1 MNIKQLHYFY
11 ELAQHRHFA
20 KAAKACFITQPTLS
34 ASITALE
41 KSLGTELV
49 VRNSQF
55 VALTQAGE
63 VVLRHAER
71 MLLEQD
77 AMRQELSLFGGALS
91 GTLRIGM
98 VPQSSIDIMPLLKR
112 FNDAFP
118 NVRLRLSVMTHGT
131 LLEQLDLH
139 QTDIGLGFDEL
150 LTEHQRRALDVQL
163 RHPNPMA
170 LLGPLPPHLSPS
182 QPLRLADLQDLPLIL
197 PSATMQF
204 RRRPPAA
211 QPAGGAGD
219 RLFVPPGQ
227 RGEPRAG
234 LRRGQCR
241 YRRHRPSA
249 LQAALPPLER
259 CERRHHRLHHPKTQ
273 CHPRHEGV
281 SRRGRGMEKGAH
293 PGLPAYRDREPDA
306 SPAVSAP
313 LAACPTPQ

>member
-91 GTLRIGM
+91 GVLRIGM

-118 NVRLRLSVMTHGT
+118 KVSLRLSVMTHGT

-197 PSATMQF
+197 PSTTMQF
-204 RRRPPAA
+204 RRYLNEAA
-211 QPAGGAGD
+211 ARQQLSLRVVLETD
-219 RLFVPPGQ
+219 SLFHL
-227 RGEPRAG
+227 AN
-234 LRRGQCR
+234 
-241 YRRHRPSA
+241 
-249 LQAALPPLER
+249 
-259 CERRHHRLHHPKTQ
+259 
-273 CHPRHEGV
+273 GV
-281 SRRGRGMEKGAH
+281 SH
-293 PGLPAYRDREPDA
+293 GLGCAVVSAGIAATAQQLFKLPCQPLVDA
-306 SPAVSAP
+306 SAGTIAFITRKHSVTPAMKAF
-313 LAACPTPQ
+313 LALLQE

>member
-91 GTLRIGM
+91 GVLRIGM

-118 NVRLRLSVMTHGT
+118 KVSLRLSVMTHGT

-197 PSATMQF
+197 PSTTMQF
-204 RRRPPAA
+204 RRYLDEAA
-211 QPAGGAGD
+211 ARQQLSLRVVLETD
-219 RLFVPPGQ
+219 SLFHL
-227 RGEPRAG
+227 AN
-234 LRRGQCR
+234 
-241 YRRHRPSA
+241 
-249 LQAALPPLER
+249 
-259 CERRHHRLHHPKTQ
+259 
-273 CHPRHEGV
+273 GV
-281 SRRGRGMEKGAH
+281 SH
-293 PGLPAYRDREPDA
+293 GLGCAVVSAGIAATAQQLFKLPCQPLVDA
-306 SPAVSAP
+306 SAGTIAFITRKHSVTPAMKAF
-313 LAACPTPQ
+313 LALLQE

>member
-11 ELAQHRHFA
+11 ELAQHKHFA

-63 VVLRHAER
+63 VVLHHAER
-71 MLLEQD
+71 MLQEQD
-77 AMRQELSLFGGALS
+77 AMRQELSLFRGGLS
-91 GTLRIGM
+91 GALRIGM

-112 FNDAFP
+112 FHDAFP
-118 NVRLRLSVMTHGT
+118 KVSLRLSVMTHAT

-163 RHPNPMA
+163 RHPNPIA

-197 PSATMQF
+197 PSSTMQF
-204 RRRPPAA
+204 RRYLDEAA
-211 QPAGGAGD
+211 ARQQLSLRVVLETDSLFHLANGVSHGLGCAVVSAGIAATAQQ
-219 RLFVPPGQ
+219 LFK
-227 RGEPRAG
+227 
-234 LRRGQCR
+234 
-241 YRRHRPSA
+241 
-249 LQAALPPLER
+249 LP
-259 CERRHHRLHHPKTQ
+259 
-273 CHPRHEGV
+273 CHPL
-281 SRRGRGMEKGAH
+281 S
-293 PGLPAYRDREPDA
+293 DA
-306 SPAVSAP
+306 SAGTIAFITRKHSVTPAMKAF
-313 LAACPTPQ
+313 LAKAGA

>member
-91 GTLRIGM
+91 GVLRIGM

-118 NVRLRLSVMTHGT
+118 KVSLRLSVMTHGT

-170 LLGPLPPHLSPS
+170 LLGPLPPHLSPI

-197 PSATMQF
+197 PSTTMQF
-204 RRRPPAA
+204 RRYLDEAA
-211 QPAGGAGD
+211 ARQQLSLRVVLETD
-219 RLFVPPGQ
+219 SLFHL
-227 RGEPRAG
+227 AN
-234 LRRGQCR
+234 
-241 YRRHRPSA
+241 
-249 LQAALPPLER
+249 
-259 CERRHHRLHHPKTQ
+259 
-273 CHPRHEGV
+273 GV
-281 SRRGRGMEKGAH
+281 SH
-293 PGLPAYRDREPDA
+293 GLGCAVVSAGIAATAQQLFKLPCQPLVDA
-306 SPAVSAP
+306 SAGTIAFITRKHSVTPAMRAF
-313 LAACPTPQ
+313 LAEAGA

>member
-118 NVRLRLSVMTHGT
+118 KVRLRLSVMTHGT

-170 LLGPLPPHLSPS
+170 LLGPLPPHLSPN
-182 QPLRLADLQDLPLIL
+182 QPLRLAGFHDPPPTPPGAPRQVPRPL
-197 PSATMQF
+197 
-204 RRRPPAA
+204 
-211 QPAGGAGD
+211 AGGAS
-219 RLFVPPGQ
+219 PP
-227 RGEPRAG
+227 PPATRAVAG
-234 LRRGQCR
+234 
-241 YRRHRPSA
+241 
-249 LQAALPPLER
+249 
-259 CERRHHRLHHPKTQ
+259 
-273 CHPRHEGV
+273 
-281 SRRGRGMEKGAH
+281 
-293 PGLPAYRDREPDA
+293 PAP
-306 SPAVSAP
+306 V
-313 LAACPTPQ
+313 

>member
-91 GTLRIGM
+91 GVLRIGM

-118 NVRLRLSVMTHGT
+118 KVSLRLSVMTHAT

-204 RRRPPAA
+204 RRYFDEAA
-211 QPAGGAGD
+211 ARQQLSLRVVLETD
-219 RLFVPPGQ
+219 SLFHL
-227 RGEPRAG
+227 AN
-234 LRRGQCR
+234 
-241 YRRHRPSA
+241 
-249 LQAALPPLER
+249 
-259 CERRHHRLHHPKTQ
+259 
-273 CHPRHEGV
+273 GV
-281 SRRGRGMEKGAH
+281 SHGLGCAVVSAGIAATAH
-293 PGLPAYRDREPDA
+293 QLFKLPCHSLSDA
-306 SPAVSAP
+306 SAGTIAFITRKHSVTPAMKAF
-313 LAACPTPQ
+313 LGLLQE

>member
-91 GTLRIGM
+91 GVLRIGM

-118 NVRLRLSVMTHGT
+118 KVSLRLSVMTHGT

-182 QPLRLADLQDLPLIL
+182 QPLRLADLQDLPPGL
-197 PSATMQF
+197 PSAPSQVPPPFRCATPRH
-204 RRRPPAA
+204 RRRAP
-211 QPAGGAGD
+211 GGVGS
-219 RLFVPPGQ
+219 
-227 RGEPRAG
+227 
-234 LRRGQCR
+234 
-241 YRRHRPSA
+241 RP
-249 LQAALPPLER
+249 LL
-259 CERRHHRLHHPKTQ
+259 
-273 CHPRHEGV
+273 
-281 SRRGRGMEKGAH
+281 
-293 PGLPAYRDREPDA
+293 
-306 SPAVSAP
+306 
-313 LAACPTPQ
+313 

>member
-91 GTLRIGM
+91 GVLRIGM

-118 NVRLRLSVMTHGT
+118 KVSLRLSVMTHGT

-170 LLGPLPPHLSPS
+170 LLGPLPPHLAPS
-182 QPLRLADLQDLPLIL
+182 QPLSLADLQDLPLIL

-204 RRRPPAA
+204 RRYLDEAAARQQLSLRVVLETDSLFHLANGVSHGLGCAVVSAGIAATAQQLFKLPCHPLVDASAGTIAFITRKHSVTPAMKA
-211 QPAGGAGD
+211 FLA
-219 RLFVPPGQ
+219 L
-227 RGEPRAG
+227 
-234 LRRGQCR
+234 
-241 YRRHRPSA
+241 
-249 LQAALPPLER
+249 LQA
-259 CERRHHRLHHPKTQ
+259 
-273 CHPRHEGV
+273 
-281 SRRGRGMEKGAH
+281 
-293 PGLPAYRDREPDA
+293 
-306 SPAVSAP
+306 
-313 LAACPTPQ
+313 

>member
-91 GTLRIGM
+91 GVLRIGM

-118 NVRLRLSVMTHGT
+118 KVSLRLSVMTHGT

-197 PSATMQF
+197 PSTTMQF
-204 RRRPPAA
+204 RRYLDEAA
-211 QPAGGAGD
+211 ARQQLNLRVVLETD
-219 RLFVPPGQ
+219 SLFHL
-227 RGEPRAG
+227 AN
-234 LRRGQCR
+234 
-241 YRRHRPSA
+241 
-249 LQAALPPLER
+249 
-259 CERRHHRLHHPKTQ
+259 
-273 CHPRHEGV
+273 GV
-281 SRRGRGMEKGAH
+281 SH
-293 PGLPAYRDREPDA
+293 GLGCAVVSAGIAATAQQLFKLPCQPLVDA
-306 SPAVSAP
+306 SAGTIAFITRKHSVTPAMKAF
-313 LAACPTPQ
+313 LALLQE

>member
-91 GTLRIGM
+91 GVLRIGM

-118 NVRLRLSVMTHGT
+118 KVSLRLSVMTHAT

-204 RRRPPAA
+204 RRYLDEAA
-211 QPAGGAGD
+211 ARQQLSLRVVLETD
-219 RLFVPPGQ
+219 SLFHL
-227 RGEPRAG
+227 AN
-234 LRRGQCR
+234 
-241 YRRHRPSA
+241 
-249 LQAALPPLER
+249 
-259 CERRHHRLHHPKTQ
+259 
-273 CHPRHEGV
+273 GV
-281 SRRGRGMEKGAH
+281 SH
-293 PGLPAYRDREPDA
+293 GLGCAVVSAGIAATAQQLFKLPCQPLVDA
-306 SPAVSAP
+306 SAGTIAFITRKHSVTPAMKAF
-313 LAACPTPQ
+313 LGLLRT

>member
-91 GTLRIGM
+91 GVLRIGM

-118 NVRLRLSVMTHGT
+118 KVSLRLSVMTHGT

-182 QPLRLADLQDLPLIL
+182 QPLRLADCSGIGEISLKKEKRLRSVKIRGPSRRMESRECGRGLI
-197 PSATMQF
+197 
-204 RRRPPAA
+204 RR
-211 QPAGGAGD
+211 
-219 RLFVPPGQ
+219 L
-227 RGEPRAG
+227 
-234 LRRGQCR
+234 
-241 YRRHRPSA
+241 
-249 LQAALPPLER
+249 
-259 CERRHHRLHHPKTQ
+259 
-273 CHPRHEGV
+273 V
-281 SRRGRGMEKGAH
+281 SRKGNTLQGHA
-293 PGLPAYRDREPDA
+293 A
-306 SPAVSAP
+306 SASAQR
-313 LAACPTPQ
+313 LLGEMLYD

>member
-91 GTLRIGM
+91 GVLRIGM

-118 NVRLRLSVMTHGT
+118 KVSLRLSVMTHGT

-204 RRRPPAA
+204 RRYLDEAA
-211 QPAGGAGD
+211 ARQQLSLRVVLETDSLFHLANGVSHGLGCAVVSAGIAATARQLF
-219 RLFVPPGQ
+219 RLP
-227 RGEPRAG
+227 
-234 LRRGQCR
+234 
-241 YRRHRPSA
+241 
-249 LQAALPPLER
+249 
-259 CERRHHRLHHPKTQ
+259 
-273 CHPRHEGV
+273 CHPL
-281 SRRGRGMEKGAH
+281 S
-293 PGLPAYRDREPDA
+293 DA
-306 SPAVSAP
+306 SAGTIAFITRKHSVTPAMKAF
-313 LAACPTPQ
+313 LGLLQE

>member
-63 VVLRHAER
+63 VVLHHAER
-71 MLLEQD
+71 MLQEQ
-77 AMRQELSLFGGALS
+77 AVMRQELSLFGGELS

-98 VPQSSIDIMPLLKR
+98 VPQSSVDIMPLLKR
-112 FNDAFP
+112 FNEAYP
-118 NVRLRLSVMTHGT
+118 NVTLRLSVMTHGA

-150 LTEHQRRALDVQL
+150 LTEHQRRALEVQL

-170 LLGPLPPHLSPS
+170 VLGAAADGPL
-182 QPLRLADLQDLPLIL
+182 QLADLQPLPLIL
-197 PSATMQF
+197 PSKTMQF
-204 RRRPPAA
+204 RHYFDEAVARQQLRLRVVLETDSLFHLVNGVSHGLGCAVVSAGIARTARQLFKVPCQPLTDVQAGTIAFITRKHSVTPAMKALLALA
-211 QPAGGAGD
+211 QP
-219 RLFVPPGQ
+219 
-227 RGEPRAG
+227 
-234 LRRGQCR
+234 
-241 YRRHRPSA
+241 
-249 LQAALPPLER
+249 
-259 CERRHHRLHHPKTQ
+259 
-273 CHPRHEGV
+273 
-281 SRRGRGMEKGAH
+281 
-293 PGLPAYRDREPDA
+293 
-306 SPAVSAP
+306 
-313 LAACPTPQ
+313 

>member
-118 NVRLRLSVMTHGT
+118 KVSLRLSVMTHGT

-150 LTEHQRRALDVQL
+150 LTEHQRRTLDVQL

-170 LLGPLPPHLSPS
+170 LLGPL
-182 QPLRLADLQDLPLIL
+182 RLNRWRI
-197 PSATMQF
+197 
-204 RRRPPAA
+204 
-211 QPAGGAGD
+211 
-219 RLFVPPGQ
+219 
-227 RGEPRAG
+227 
-234 LRRGQCR
+234 
-241 YRRHRPSA
+241 
-249 LQAALPPLER
+249 
-259 CERRHHRLHHPKTQ
+259 
-273 CHPRHEGV
+273 
-281 SRRGRGMEKGAH
+281 
-293 PGLPAYRDREPDA
+293 
-306 SPAVSAP
+306 
-313 LAACPTPQ
+313 